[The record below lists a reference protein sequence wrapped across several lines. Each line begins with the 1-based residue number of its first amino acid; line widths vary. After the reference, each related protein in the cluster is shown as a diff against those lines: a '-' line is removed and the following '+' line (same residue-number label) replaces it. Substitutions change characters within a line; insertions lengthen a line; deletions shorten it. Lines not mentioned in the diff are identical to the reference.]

1 MLSFARAI
9 LRVGRY
15 EADHVGMVLMACSG
29 YHPSHAAKLWHEFE
43 TISNRQA
50 MLARFF
56 MPYHN
61 IIRER
66 MEALEKNGHKA
77 GENGVLRMVLES
89 MVKDGLLHM
98 FDYDNDSGAG
108 NTFVYPGYVSYF
120 PLEPSIHPYDGTFT
134 GRVSVQ
140 RCSSCTQCDVSRMS
154 SHTTQILLDPVG
166 PCLCQFNDGRRCV

>member
-1 MLSFARAI
+1 
-9 LRVGRY
+9 
-15 EADHVGMVLMACSG
+15 MVLMACSG

-50 MLARFF
+50 MLVRFF

-61 IIRER
+61 IIQER
-66 MEALEKNGHKA
+66 LEALKKK

-98 FDYDNDSGAG
+98 FDDDNDSGVG
-108 NTFVYPGYVSYF
+108 KTHDSFVYPGYVTSF

-134 GRVSVQ
+134 GRVSVLVQ
-140 RCSSCTQCDVSRMS
+140 RCSSCTQRDVSRKS